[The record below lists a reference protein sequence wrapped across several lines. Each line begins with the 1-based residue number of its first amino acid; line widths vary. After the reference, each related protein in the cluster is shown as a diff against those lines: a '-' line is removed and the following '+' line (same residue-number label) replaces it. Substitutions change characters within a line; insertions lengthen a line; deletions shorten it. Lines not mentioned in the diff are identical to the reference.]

1 MGIDPLAVIEI
12 MIPSRKFRRELSG
25 TRCALCGLGMTTPDV
40 AIATLPFGA
49 RALHKQCSGILVEQ
63 IQAANDALEG
73 APDEVLDQ
81 LIPAE
86 DLGLDLEE
94 ETV

>member
-25 TRCALCGLGMTTPDV
+25 SRCSLCGLGMTTPDV

-73 APDEVLDQ
+73 ADEATLDA
-81 LIPAE
+81 LYPESEE
-86 DLGLDLEE
+86 DTNE
-94 ETV
+94 

>member
-1 MGIDPLAVIEI
+1 MGIDPLAVIDI

-25 TRCALCGLGMTTPDV
+25 SRCSLCGLGMTTPDV

-49 RALHKQCSGILVEQ
+49 RALHKQCSGILIEQ

-73 APDEVLDQ
+73 AS
-81 LIPAE
+81 
-86 DLGLDLEE
+86 E
-94 ETV
+94 ETIAELYPESEEDTNE